1 MEYYLYLS
9 PTYLPLFN
17 GLEKRDSNK
26 AMKILMILNVVAWQA
41 TIGIEELYEWAL
53 RIQKIWA
60 EGKSRLKQELNAD

>member
-1 MEYYLYLS
+1 MEYYLYLP

-26 AMKILMILNVVAWQA
+26 AMKILMILSMVAWQA
-41 TIGIEELYEWAL
+41 TIGIEELYEGGL

-60 EGKSRLKQELNAD
+60 EGKSRFKQELNAD

>member
-1 MEYYLYLS
+1 MEYYLYLP

-26 AMKILMILNVVAWQA
+26 AMKILMILSVVAWQP
-41 TIGIEELYEWAL
+41 TIGIEELYEGAL

-60 EGKSRLKQELNAD
+60 EGKSRFKQELNAD